1 MPSTAGPHRGGPSIA
16 QRVAGCYGPPP
27 EVILTA
33 PRPLNSLLPTLAL
46 LLFGGVC
53 ISWAPILVKVA
64 ARQDLGPTS
73 IAFWRLLTGAVTL
86 FVFAAL
92 TRRQLLLPPRL
103 LALACLGGAI
113 FTADLFL
120 WHRSINLIGA
130 GLATIFASTQVF
142 NTAILN
148 WLIFGERPR
157 GRFFVAAAA
166 GLLGVTLVAGV
177 GSGVAF
183 SGDYLRGVL
192 LGLGTGLAYGGYLV
206 TTRHLGRQ
214 EPPLSPITIVAW
226 MSLGGAV
233 SSGLIC
239 LFEHDVFLPRTSVAW
254 YSLIA
259 LGAGVQGAGWW
270 AIATALP
277 RVRGATGGL
286 VLLLQ
291 PVLATVW
298 GWLLFGERLAPLQL
312 AGALVTL
319 GAIYTGTLGLGMKGS
334 GRRPSRS

>member
-1 MPSTAGPHRGGPSIA
+1 VNLIA
-16 QRVAGCYGPPP
+16 R
-27 EVILTA
+27 A
-33 PRPLNSLLPTLAL
+33 PLKSLLPTLAL

-64 ARQDLGPTS
+64 ARQELGPTS

-86 FVFAAL
+86 FAAAAL
-92 TRRQLLLPPRL
+92 TRRPLLLPPRPL
-103 LALACLGGAI
+103 VLACLGGAI
-113 FTADLFL
+113 FTADLYL

-148 WLIFGERPR
+148 WLIFGEKPR
-157 GRFFVAAAA
+157 GRFFAAAAA
-166 GLLGVTLVAGV
+166 GLLGVALVAGV

-192 LGLGTGLAYGGYLV
+192 LGLATGLAYGSYLV
-206 TTRHLGRQ
+206 TTRRLGRQ
-214 EPPLSPITIVAW
+214 EPPLSPITIMAW
-226 MSLGGAV
+226 LSLSGAV

-239 LFEHDVFLPRTSVAW
+239 LFETDAFLPRTATAW
-254 YSLIA
+254 LSLLA
-259 LGAGVQGAGWW
+259 LGAAVQGAGWW

-298 GWLLFGERLAPLQL
+298 GRLLFGERLAPLQL

-319 GAIYTGTLGLGMKGS
+319 GAIYAGTLGLGTKGL

>member
-1 MPSTAGPHRGGPSIA
+1 MPVRPLGTPFAGSPG
-16 QRVAGCYGPPP
+16 GCYGAPP
-27 EVILTA
+27 EVPLPA
-33 PRPLNSLLPTLAL
+33 PTPRRPVLPPLVL
-46 LLFGGVC
+46 LLFGGFC

-64 ARQDLGPTS
+64 AGQQLGPTS
-73 IAFWRLLTGAVTL
+73 IAFWRLLSGAVTL
-86 FVFAAL
+86 LLAAAITGRPL
-92 TRRQLLLPPRL
+92 VMPMRP

-142 NTAILN
+142 NTAGLN
-148 WLIFGERPR
+148 WLLAGEKPR
-157 GRFFVAAAA
+157 GRFFIAAAA
-166 GLLGVTLVAGV
+166 GLLGVALLAGV
-177 GSGVAF
+177 GSDIAF
-183 SGDYLRGVL
+183 TGNYQKGVL
-192 LGLGTGLAYGGYLV
+192 MGLGTGVAYAGYLV
-206 TTRHLGRQ
+206 TTRSLGRRS
-214 EPPLSPITIVAW
+214 EPLSPITIVAW
-226 MSLGGAV
+226 LSVGGAF

-239 LFEHDVFLPRTSVAW
+239 LFEHDPFLPRTATAW
-254 YSLIA
+254 LAVVA
-259 LGAGVQGAGWW
+259 LGAGVQAAGWW

-277 RVRGATGGL
+277 HVRGATGGL

-298 GWLLFGERLAPLQL
+298 GRFLFDERLAPLQM

-319 GAIYTGTLGLGMKGS
+319 GAIYAGTLGV

>member
-1 MPSTAGPHRGGPSIA
+1 MTAR
-16 QRVAGCYGPPP
+16 
-27 EVILTA
+27 A
-33 PRPLNSLLPTLAL
+33 PLKSLLPTLAL

-64 ARQDLGPTS
+64 ARQELGPTS

-86 FVFAAL
+86 FAAAAI
-92 TRRQLLLPPRL
+92 TGRPRLLPPRL

-113 FTADLFL
+113 FTADLYL

-148 WLIFGERPR
+148 WLVFGEKPR

-183 SGDYLRGVL
+183 SGEYLRGVL
-192 LGLGTGLAYGGYLV
+192 LGLATGVAYGCYLV
-206 TTRHLGRQ
+206 SMRHLGRQ

-239 LFEHDVFLPRTSVAW
+239 LFENDAFLPRTATAW
-254 YSLIA
+254 WSLIA
-259 LGAGVQGAGWW
+259 LGAAVQGAGWW

-298 GWLLFGERLAPLQL
+298 GWLLFSERLAPLQL

-319 GAIYTGTLGLGMKGS
+319 GAIYAGTLGL

>member
-1 MPSTAGPHRGGPSIA
+1 
-16 QRVAGCYGPPP
+16 
-27 EVILTA
+27 LTA
-33 PRPLNSLLPTLAL
+33 HWPLKSLLPTLAL

-86 FVFAAL
+86 FAFATI
-92 TRRQLLLPPRL
+92 TRKPLLMPPRL

-148 WLIFGERPR
+148 WLIFGEKPR

-166 GLLGVTLVAGV
+166 GLLGVALLAGI
-177 GSGVAF
+177 GSRIAF
-183 SGDYLRGVL
+183 TGDYLRGVL

-239 LFEHDVFLPRTSVAW
+239 LFEHDVFMPPTATAW
-254 YSLIA
+254 LSLVA
-259 LGAGVQGAGWW
+259 LGAGVQAAGWW

-291 PVLATVW
+291 PLLATVW
-298 GWLLFGERLAPLQL
+298 GWLLFGEHLAPLQL
-312 AGALVTL
+312 VGALVTL
-319 GAIYTGTLGLGMKGS
+319 GAIYTGTLGLGSRGL
-334 GRRPSRS
+334 GRPQSRS